1 MKDKS
6 LITVAAIQQKYHSTA
21 ASTTIS
27 KNSSTTSSTPT
38 TATTSTP
45 TRLAI
50 FQSAKQINLHRSR
63 EEIRDAATKGVNLV
77 VLQELHSTHYFCQ
90 HEDSALFDLAETI
103 PGPTSDFLS
112 ACAKEFQIVL
122 VGSLFEK
129 RSSGIFHNTAVVFD
143 TDGSLKGLYRKMHIP
158 EDPGYHEKFYF
169 TPGDH
174 NKNPFSPIETSIGK
188 LGVLICWDQWYP
200 EAARLMA
207 LAGADIL
214 LYPTAIGWDPK
225 DNHDEQQRQLDA
237 WITIQRS
244 HGIANHLPIVSV
256 NRCGHEPDETGT
268 TLGIQFWGNSFIC
281 GPQGEI
287 LIQASEKQE
296 GTLIA
301 KIELSRSDT
310 LKRVWPFFRDRR
322 IDAYGNILKRCL

>member
-188 LGVLICWDQWYP
+188 LGVLICWINGTP
-200 EAARLMA
+200 KRL
-207 LAGADIL
+207 G
-214 LYPTAIGWDPK
+214 
-225 DNHDEQQRQLDA
+225 
-237 WITIQRS
+237 
-244 HGIANHLPIVSV
+244 
-256 NRCGHEPDETGT
+256 
-268 TLGIQFWGNSFIC
+268 
-281 GPQGEI
+281 
-287 LIQASEKQE
+287 
-296 GTLIA
+296 
-301 KIELSRSDT
+301 
-310 LKRVWPFFRDRR
+310 
-322 IDAYGNILKRCL
+322 